1 MINEN
6 DNLIKKKICMLG
18 AFAVGKTSL
27 VRRFTENL
35 FSEKYQTTIGV
46 KVDKKIVSVSGQK
59 MILVLWDL
67 AGKDS
72 ISEMHTSYLRGAS
85 GYLLVIDRTRS
96 NTLEVTQEIQNTA
109 RAALGEIPFIAL
121 INKWDL
127 EEKWSVDA
135 EDIANLQQQGWNVI
149 KTSAKTGEGVNE
161 AFETLAANMLL
172 S

>member
-1 MINEN
+1 
-6 DNLIKKKICMLG
+6 
-18 AFAVGKTSL
+18 
-27 VRRFTENL
+27 
-35 FSEKYQTTIGV
+35 
-46 KVDKKIVSVSGQK
+46 

-96 NTLEVTQEIQNTA
+96 NTLEVAQEIQNTA

>member
-96 NTLEVTQEIQNTA
+96 NTLEVAQEIQNTA